1 MTGRLHEDFDRA
13 ESSGTS
19 DRSFGLTVG
28 GFLLIVGLLPAR
40 RGAPVRVW
48 ALAAGAVLCL
58 AALVWPSVLRSANRL
73 WMKFGE
79 LLGKI
84 MTPVFMAVLFYVV
97 VTPYGAVLRLFGH
110 DALRLRGAPKEN
122 SYWLSRRPPG
132 PAPESMVNQF

>member
-40 RGAPVRVW
+40 KGLPVRVW
-48 ALAAGAVLCL
+48 ALAAGAALCL
-58 AALVWPSVLRSANRL
+58 VALVAPSLLRSANRL

-79 LLGKI
+79 LLGKV

-97 VTPYGAVLRLFGH
+97 VTPYGAVMRLFGH
-110 DALRLRGAPKEN
+110 DALRVRSAPQDD
-122 SYWLSRRPPG
+122 SYWLPRRPPG
-132 PAPESMVNQF
+132 PAPESMANQF